1 MSEIPTCTEHRY
13 GVGRGERS
21 FRRAISGGMMEITKF
36 RPSQMITLRKVFRAM
51 NRFMV
56 FLWKIGLGK
65 MINIWPKGFGRMM
78 VIKHRGRTSGKEYL
92 TPINYAL
99 VDGEIYGAAGFG
111 SISDWYRNVQ
121 ANPQLEVWLPEG
133 KRIAC
138 VEDISDSPRRLFLL
152 RQVIIAS
159 GFAAPLFG
167 IQPARLNDEELDAIS
182 KEYRLLHFILIKPC

>member
-1 MSEIPTCTEHRY
+1 
-13 GVGRGERS
+13 
-21 FRRAISGGMMEITKF
+21 MMDITKF